1 MTTVIAIQH
10 QDGVEMIADSQI
22 NSAGQP
28 YFHSDMVKIVE
39 RGKYLI
45 GVAGRVVAL
54 QAIQNSWNP
63 PALTASH
70 KGSIYNFIITKVVPS
85 LKAFIDDSKIFSD
98 KEKEDGD
105 LFSIL
110 IVIKGE
116 VFEIDQDYAVARRAD
131 GVYAI
136 GSGSDYALG
145 AMMAGASG
153 IEAITIAESL
163 DVNTSSPFITLFQNK

>member
-110 IVIKGE
+110 IAIKGE
-116 VFEIDQDYAVARRAD
+116 VFEIDQDYAIARRSD
-131 GVYAI
+131 GIYAI

>member
-1 MTTVIAIQH
+1 MTTVIAIQYS
-10 QDGVEMIADSQI
+10 DSVEMISDSQI
-22 NSAGQP
+22 NSSGQP

-70 KGSIYNFIITKVVPS
+70 KGSIYKFIITKVVPS

-110 IVIKGE
+110 IAIKGE
-116 VFEIDQDYAVARRAD
+116 VFEIDQDYAIARRSD
-131 GVYAI
+131 GIYAI

-145 AMMAGASG
+145 AMMAGVSG
-153 IEAITIAESL
+153 MEAMKIAESL

>member
-145 AMMAGASG
+145 AMLAGAAG
-153 IEAITIAESL
+153 NN
-163 DVNTSSPFITLFQNK
+163 DC